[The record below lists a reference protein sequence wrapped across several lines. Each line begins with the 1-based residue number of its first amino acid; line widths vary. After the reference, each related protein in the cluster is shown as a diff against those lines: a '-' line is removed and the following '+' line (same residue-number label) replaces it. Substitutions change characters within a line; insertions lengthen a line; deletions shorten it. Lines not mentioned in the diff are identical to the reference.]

1 MAASRSVPVVH
12 LDSSEQFHALVY
24 PTRQPAVLRD
34 VPLGRAPS
42 LWTPDYLAGQCGD
55 QPVKVHVSPVPQ
67 MDFIQ
72 KNFVYRQAALYIK
85 LSTMI
90 AYNAID
96 TNSLKC

>member
-24 PTRQPAVLRD
+24 PTRQPAVLRG

-72 KNFVYRQAALYIK
+72 KNFVYRQAVYKALNDSVQRNRHK
-85 LSTMI
+85 
-90 AYNAID
+90 
-96 TNSLKC
+96 